1 MTSGQPSFEALDAVV
16 RQARHLLI
24 AFDGPICTLFAGMP
38 TASVA
43 DQLRRIITKEGVSLP
58 QPVEIAAD
66 PLDILRFAASVGDG
80 LASRVEAQ
88 LTQLESAAVA
98 SALPTPYISD
108 VLAACRESGRSAAIV
123 SANSSS
129 AIHAY
134 LAMHDLTGQLTI
146 GAARTG
152 PDPLTLPPSPRL
164 IVQTAAAV
172 GASPAECAVISST
185 PQDLKAAQ
193 AAGAPSIG
201 YAKTPDDA
209 EHQVHAGA
217 SVFVYSLADLT
228 LRIRARAIDWE
239 L

>member
-1 MTSGQPSFEALDAVV
+1 MTSGQSPLEPLDAVV

-38 TASVA
+38 GAFAA
-43 DQLRRIITKEGVSLP
+43 DQLRQTMTKEGVSLP
-58 QPVEIAAD
+58 QSVEIAAD

-88 LTQLESAAVA
+88 LTQLESVAVA
-98 SALPTPYISD
+98 SALPTPYITD

-123 SANSSS
+123 SANSSA

-134 LAMHDLTGQLTI
+134 LAMHDLISQLKI

-152 PDPLTLPPSPRL
+152 PDPLTLPLSPRL
-164 IVQTAAAV
+164 IAQAAAAV
-172 GASPAECAVISST
+172 DAAPAVCAVISST
-185 PQDLKAAQ
+185 PDDIKAAQ

-217 SVFVYSLADLT
+217 TALVYSLADLA
-228 LRIRARAIDWE
+228 LRIRARVGD
-239 L
+239 